1 MKSYLRVLCLVMA
14 VLLVVPFLA
23 GCSNTPTVEQIQ
35 KRGKL
40 VMLTNA
46 GFPPFEFTSNG
57 QVVGVDVEIANEIAK
72 ELGVELEIQ
81 DMDFDGIVGAIK
93 SGKGDLGI
101 AGMSV
106 TEERL
111 KNVDFSANYVDSKLV
126 ILVLA
131 DNADIADAAALEGK
145 TIGVQ
150 SGTTS
155 DVIAS
160 DVEGAEILR
169 YKTFLDAATAMK
181 SGKCDAVVVD
191 EMTANE
197 ILAANSDIKMLDE
210 VLSTEQYAICMM
222 KGNSS
227 LQEVV
232 NKVINRLLS
241 EGKID
246 EYIAQYSEVSGD

>member
-1 MKSYLRVLCLVMA
+1 MKSYLRLFCLVLA
-14 VLLVVPFLA
+14 VLLVVPFFA
-23 GCSNTPTVEQIQ
+23 SCSKAPTVEQIQ

-72 ELGVELEIQ
+72 ELGVQLEIQ

-111 KNVDFSANYVDSKLV
+111 KNVDFSENYVDSKLV
-126 ILVLA
+126 ILVLN
-131 DNADIADAAALEGK
+131 DNADIENADALEGK
-145 TIGVQ
+145 VIGVQ

-160 DVEGAEILR
+160 DIEGAEILR

-197 ILAANSDIKMLDE
+197 ILAANSDIKMLEE

-222 KGNSS
+222 KGNDT
-227 LQEVV
+227 LKEVV
-232 NKVINRLLS
+232 DKVITRLLS

-246 EYIAQYSEVSGD
+246 EYIAQFSEVSGD

>member
-1 MKSYLRVLCLVMA
+1 MKRIMRIAALVLA
-14 VLLVVPFLA
+14 LLLATILFA
-23 GCSNTPTVEQIQ
+23 GCASTPTVDVI
-35 KRGKL
+35 KSRGKL

-46 GFPPFEFTSNG
+46 GFPPFEYVSEG
-57 QVVGVDVEIANEIAK
+57 AVCGVDVDIAREIAA

-81 DMDFDGIVGAIK
+81 DMDFDGIIGAIK

-111 KNVDFSANYVDSKLV
+111 KNVDFSVNYVDSKLV
-126 ILVLA
+126 ILVKDGNTEITGA
-131 DNADIADAAALEGK
+131 DTLSGK
-145 TIGVQ
+145 KIGVQ

-155 DVIAS
+155 DVIATGV
-160 DVEGAEILR
+160 DGAEILR

-197 ILAANSDIKMLDE
+197 ILAVNKDIVMLEE
-210 VLSTEQYAICMM
+210 VLSTEQYAICMR
-222 KGNSS
+222 KGNES

-232 NKVINRLLS
+232 NTVLNRLLA

-246 EYIAQYSEVSGD
+246 EYIANHMASGE